1 MKKKYITLL
10 LSCALLTSCAMA
22 PEYQQPQD
30 MTSPSWT
37 NGRNVK
43 EQKVDEQS
51 LASLIPWKQFFKSEE
66 LQTVI
71 AMGLENNKDLRVAI
85 LNIEKARA
93 SYDIKRADLF
103 PKVNA
108 DANSSLAG
116 DFKGNTLTETY
127 QVGLAVPYY
136 EIDFFGRI
144 GSLSDV
150 ALNNYLATESA
161 QRSLTITLI
170 SQIAA
175 SYLQLVTNT
184 ENLQLAQDTLA
195 AQQKSYDLIEKSYNF
210 GLSTK
215 LDLAQVRIAVETART
230 DLIRFGRLVQQDRN
244 ALIVLLGLHDD
255 QKLPVGKSLSE
266 IALLQDIPVGLP
278 SQVLLK
284 RPDVRQAEFAL
295 RAAGANIGSARANF
309 YPRIALTGQLGY
321 QSGDLGKLFDNSGW
335 TFGPSISLPL
345 FNSGQNKATLEVA
358 EVEQKIAVAQ
368 YEKAVQTAFREVA
381 DELAARDS
389 LGRQLAAQRMLVSA
403 SQDAYDLSLT
413 RYTEGIDN
421 FLNVLDAQRSL
432 FTAQQGEIETKRQ
445 ELANQINLY
454 KVLGGGLAVIEE

>member
-1 MKKKYITLL
+1 MKKKYIALL
-10 LSCALLTSCAMA
+10 LGCALLSSCAMA

-37 NGRNVK
+37 NGK
-43 EQKVDEQS
+43 GALETEVDGES
-51 LASLIPWKQFFKSEE
+51 VASHIPWKDFFQSDE
-66 LQTVI
+66 LQSVI
-71 AMGLENNKDLRVAI
+71 AMGLENNKDLRTAV

-93 SYDIKRADLF
+93 TYNIQKAELF
-103 PKVNA
+103 PKVNI
-108 DANSSLAG
+108 DAASSLAG
-116 DFKGNTLTETY
+116 DFEGNTITETY

-136 EIDFFGRI
+136 ELDFFGRI
-144 GSLSDV
+144 SSLSDV
-150 ALNNYLATESA
+150 ALNSYLATESA
-161 QRSLTITLI
+161 QQSLTITLI
-170 SQIAA
+170 SQIAI
-175 SYLQLVTNT
+175 SYLKLVTDK
-184 ENLQLAQDTLA
+184 ENLQLAQDTLI
-195 AQQKSYDLIEKSYNF
+195 AQQKSYDLIEKSYKF

-244 ALIVLLGLHDD
+244 ALVFLLGMHDD
-255 QKLPVGKSLSE
+255 QKLPVEKSLAE

-284 RPDVRQAEFAL
+284 RPDVRQAEFDL

-321 QSGDLGKLFDNSGW
+321 QSGDLGDLFNNSGW
-335 TFGPSISLPL
+335 TFGPSISLPI

-358 EVEQKIAVAQ
+358 EVEQKIAVTQ
-368 YEKAVQTAFREVA
+368 YEKTVQTAFREVA
-381 DELAARDS
+381 DELAARDT
-389 LGRQLAAQRMLVSA
+389 LGLQLSAQRMLVAA

-413 RYTEGIDN
+413 RYNEGIDN

-432 FTAQQGEIETKRQ
+432 FTAQQGEIETQRQ
-445 ELANQINLY
+445 ELANKINLY
-454 KVLGGGLAVIEE
+454 KVLGGGLAVVTE